1 MSFVSR
7 QLILRAAVFVT
18 FIALLSLGIM
28 GLGVNLAWMQSQ
40 LEQAGPLAPVFFVAI
55 ATCLMSVCVP
65 KTAVSLTAGAIFGVA
80 QGMSLLMVVVTL
92 AAASNY
98 CIGYAWFGRGS
109 SGPVSSGR
117 SSSGRS
123 RPSPQREPD
132 SFVAAI
138 MAVAAKAGF
147 WLHTLVRLSPVPTM
161 VISYGMG
168 AIRARFAPYI
178 VAAVLASIP
187 QVLWVHS
194 GAKASQVAASQL
206 TTSPADSTQW
216 LGLVVSLGVAVI
228 ATIAIA
234 REAKRQLV
242 LGYAL
247 PQESHL

>member
-7 QLILRAAVFVT
+7 QTRLRVAAFVT
-18 FIALLSLGIM
+18 FIALLSFGIL
-28 GLGVNLAWMQSQ
+28 GLGFNVGWMQSQ
-40 LEQAGPLAPVFFVAI
+40 LEQAGPWAPVFFIAI
-55 ATCLMSVCVP
+55 ATSLMSLCIP
-65 KTAVSLTAGAIFGVA
+65 KTAVSLTAGAMFGVA

-98 CIGYAWFGRGS
+98 CIGYAWFGYA
-109 SGPVSSGR
+109 
-117 SSSGRS
+117 SSGRS
-123 RPSPQREPD
+123 RTSPKREPD
-132 SFVAAI
+132 SLVDAI
-138 MAVAAKAGF
+138 MTVAAKAGL

-194 GAKASQVAASQL
+194 GAKASQVAVSQL
-206 TTSPADSTQW
+206 TTSPADSMQW
-216 LGLVVSLGVAVI
+216 LGLAVSLGVAVI
-228 ATIAIA
+228 ATIVIA

>member
-7 QLILRAAVFVT
+7 QTRLRVAAFVT
-18 FIALLSLGIM
+18 FIALLSLGIL
-28 GLGVNLAWMQSQ
+28 GLGFNVGWMQSQ
-40 LEQAGPLAPVFFVAI
+40 LEQAGPWAPVFFIAI
-55 ATCLMSVCVP
+55 ATSLMSLCIP
-65 KTAVSLTAGAIFGVA
+65 KTAVSLTAGAMFGVA
-80 QGMSLLMVVVTL
+80 QGMALLMVVVTL

-109 SGPVSSGR
+109 SGR

-138 MAVAAKAGF
+138 MDVAAKAGF

-161 VISYGMG
+161 MISYGMG
-168 AIRARFAPYI
+168 AVQARFTPYI
-178 VAAVLASIP
+178 IAAILASIP

-206 TTSPADSTQW
+206 STSPADSMQW

-247 PQESHL
+247 PQEPHL